1 MLKYIITA
9 FVLTAVSTGHTS
21 AARNTDPGGN
31 VRKEMVA
38 ETSYNVCMAD
48 PTILIEGGIYYL
60 YGTSRDSSKG
70 FECYYST
77 DLAHWNGPVD
87 VLMKGDAF
95 GTEGFWAP
103 QVLKTED
110 GKFVMIYTANERI
123 AVASA
128 DSPLG
133 PFRND
138 SKQCLADHMR
148 RIDPFLFK
156 DDDGETYLYH
166 VRLDNGN
173 KIYTQSISPDFSST
187 DPATLS
193 KAVEATLTWENTD
206 NSSWPVTEGP
216 TVVNHGGK
224 YYLFYSANDFR
235 NRDYAV
241 GYAVAD
247 SPQGPWIKNP
257 EPIISRHNTGLPGTG
272 HGDIFIDR
280 NGKFRYVFHSHNSQ
294 TEVAPR
300 KTYIVELTFDSK
312 GVHIDP
318 LTVTEITVS
327 SHNTAK

>member
-1 MLKYIITA
+1 MSGLPWHPRILPSDLSATIQNNALPTTCVALIPSFLRMMTEKHIYIMS
-9 FVLTAVSTGHTS
+9 VLIMATRYIPNQYLLIS
-21 AARNTDPGGN
+21 
-31 VRKEMVA
+31 VRR
-38 ETSYNVCMAD
+38 Y
-48 PTILIEGGIYYL
+48 
-60 YGTSRDSSKG
+60 
-70 FECYYST
+70 
-77 DLAHWNGPVD
+77 
-87 VLMKGDAF
+87 
-95 GTEGFWAP
+95 
-103 QVLKTED
+103 
-110 GKFVMIYTANERI
+110 
-123 AVASA
+123 
-128 DSPLG
+128 
-133 PFRND
+133 
-138 SKQCLADHMR
+138 
-148 RIDPFLFK
+148 
-156 DDDGETYLYH
+156 
-166 VRLDNGN
+166 
-173 KIYTQSISPDFSST
+173 
-187 DPATLS
+187 PATLS